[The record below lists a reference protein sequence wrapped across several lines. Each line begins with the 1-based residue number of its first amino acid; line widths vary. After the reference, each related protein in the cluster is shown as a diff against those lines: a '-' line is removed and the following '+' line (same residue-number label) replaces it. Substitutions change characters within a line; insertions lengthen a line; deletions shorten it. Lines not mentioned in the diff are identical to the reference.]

1 MRRSM
6 HDSVRATFGATPRE
20 TLGTLAMIGA
30 ICATL
35 GAPLPAAAGFLA
47 SGTSSRESGSSA
59 RWQLTEVTP
68 IPESAGRGESDHEDL
83 EDVLHRQG
91 ADGIAALQQIAAVEV
106 VNPLP
111 APARAIEIATTPEPT
126 PEVDASATAAAEVAL
141 AVEATVVAR
150 EAEAAA
156 AADLAAAQAT
166 ATATARDAAATS
178 TAIART
184 LATREKAMQAASL
197 ARSTPAAV
205 ITTAAPPAQEA
216 SAQNRLVLLP
226 IALLPVLA
234 GLLGFLLWRREREP
248 FVLKAKPGSS

>member
-1 MRRSM
+1 M
-6 HDSVRATFGATPRE
+6 HDSVRATFGATPRA
-20 TLGTLAMIGA
+20 TLGRLAMIGA
-30 ICATL
+30 ICAAL
-35 GAPLPAAAGFLA
+35 GTPLPAAAGFLA
-47 SGTSSRESGSSA
+47 SGAVASESGSPA

-68 IPESAGRGESDHEDL
+68 VPESAGRGEGDRPDL
-83 EDVLHRQG
+83 EDVLYQQG

-111 APARAIEIATTPEPT
+111 VPARAIEIATTPEPT

-166 ATATARDAAATS
+166 ATATARDAAATA
-178 TAIART
+178 TATART
-184 LATREKAMQAASL
+184 LAAREKAMQAASL
-197 ARSTPAAV
+197 ARSTPAAAV
-205 ITTAAPPAQEA
+205 TTAAPPPQEA
-216 SAQNRLVLLP
+216 SAQSQFVLLP

-248 FVLKAKPGSS
+248 FVLKAKPGGT